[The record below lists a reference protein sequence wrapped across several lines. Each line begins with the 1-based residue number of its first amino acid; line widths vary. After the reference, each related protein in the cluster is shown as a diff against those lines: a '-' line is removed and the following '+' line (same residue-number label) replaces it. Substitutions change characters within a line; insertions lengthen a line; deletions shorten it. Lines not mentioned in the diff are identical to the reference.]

1 MNSNAMKRS
10 VLATLLSFFSMQTA
24 LASPTHGHLLPTN
37 NIPIPVLR
45 DHGSDWSN
53 TLPDKITTG
62 TILASSTISAMGGS
76 FNEALNA
83 LDDENPLHALAI
95 RNSMPKDSLD
105 RAVLT
110 FAIAQSGLDQVPSQ
124 EILNAMQDLADWPGI
139 SNLVYRWERA
149 YYRENPNPANVIAAF
164 ANKKPKTAEGAILLT
179 GALVTQGHIDQARA
193 TIRPF
198 WHEESLD
205 EKEEDEI
212 LSRFGKIL
220 ERDDH
225 KKRMDMLLYR
235 DRVTQAER
243 FSELGN
249 AQSLFRARAATIR
262 KQDNADRLIRSV
274 HRSWHK
280 DPSYLFTKIER
291 ARRTQRW
298 SDAANLL
305 AQTPKDT
312 STLVNSYQ
320 WWIEQ
325 RIVSRIL
332 YERGDVQSAYKIA
345 ANHVAQRPSDIIEAE
360 FHAGFYALRG
370 LNNPQIAARHFNNIL
385 DHATTPRSTARAY
398 YWLGRSAEMGG
409 QTSNLGNASNYFQRA
424 ARYQTTYYGQ
434 LAGARIN
441 QSDLN
446 VTYPKPTQQ
455 DRINFANRNAVKAI
469 QRLEA
474 LDHGWRSNRIYRG
487 LAYQLKSPGELAI
500 LAAMAEQRDDH
511 QLSLQI
517 GLIAFGR
524 GLDVAALAYPL
535 GAIPK
540 SANIKGTGTALAYSI
555 ARQESTFNKA
565 AVSPA
570 NARGLLQILPG
581 TAKRVAKDYGLPY
594 STSRLTKD
602 AAYNATLGA
611 YFLNEQIT
619 NFSGSYIMTFIGY
632 NAGPRRVPQWI
643 ERFGDPRG
651 KDIDEIVDW
660 VEMIPF
666 TETRNYVQR
675 VMENYQVYKMRL
687 GQQADIVADMRFG
700 RP

>member
-1 MNSNAMKRS
+1 MTMNITHRS
-10 VLATLLSFFSMQTA
+10 KFTILVAFFCAQTA
-24 LASPTHGHLLPTN
+24 LATPKTSSDLPQT
-37 NIPIPVLR
+37 NIPVPILR
-45 DHGSDWSN
+45 NQTVD
-53 TLPDKITTG
+53 LPPAKTDLITTS
-62 TILASSTISAMGGS
+62 TILVNANAPVAGGS
-76 FNEALNA
+76 LYHA
-83 LDDENPLHALAI
+83 LDALDNEDPMRALSI
-95 RNSMPKDSLD
+95 RNSMPRNSLD
-105 RAVLT
+105 RDVLT
-110 FAIAQSGLDQVPSQ
+110 FAIVQSGLEDVPSAS
-124 EILNAMQDLADWPGI
+124 ITDAMERLSDWPGI
-139 SNLVYRWERA
+139 SNLIYRWERA
-149 YYRENPNPANVIAAF
+149 FYRENPSPNSVIAAF
-164 ANKKPKTAEGAILLT
+164 ANKTPKTAEGAILLT
-179 GALVTQGHIDQARA
+179 DALVTTGKLTQARNI
-193 TIRPF
+193 IRPF
-198 WHEESLD
+198 WHGEVLD
-205 EKEEDEI
+205 EDEEDEV
-212 LSRFGKIL
+212 LSRFGNIL
-220 ERDDH
+220 DKADH

-274 HRSWHK
+274 HPSWHK

-298 SDAANLL
+298 SEAANLL
-305 AQTPKDT
+305 AQTPKDPNA
-312 STLVNSYQ
+312 LVNSYQ
-320 WWIEQ
+320 WWVEQ

-370 LNNPQIAARHFNNIL
+370 LENPQIAAQHFTNIL

-398 YWLGRSAEMGG
+398 YWLGRASEVSA
-409 QTSNLGNASNYFQRA
+409 QANSLNKAARFFQRA

-441 QSDLN
+441 QTGLN

-455 DRINFANRNAVKAI
+455 DRANFANRKAVKAI
-469 QRLEA
+469 KLLEA
-474 LDHGWRSNRIYRG
+474 LDHGWRSDRIYRG

-500 LAAMAEQRDDH
+500 LAAMAERRDDY
-511 QLSLQI
+511 QLSLQV
-517 GLIAFGR
+517 GSIAYSR

-540 SANIKGTGTALAYSI
+540 AANIKGTGTALAYSI

-565 AVSPA
+565 AISPA

-594 STSRLTKD
+594 STARLTSD

-611 YFLNEQIT
+611 HFLNEQIS
-619 NFSGSYIMTFIGY
+619 NFGGSYIMTFIGY

-651 KDIDEIVDW
+651 KNIDEIVDW

-687 GQQADIVADMRFG
+687 GQRPDIIADMRFG